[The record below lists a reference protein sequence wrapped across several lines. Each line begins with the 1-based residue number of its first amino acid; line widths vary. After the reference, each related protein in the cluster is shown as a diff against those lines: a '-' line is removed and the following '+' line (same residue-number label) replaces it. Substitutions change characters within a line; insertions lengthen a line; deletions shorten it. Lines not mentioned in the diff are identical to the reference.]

1 MPTVLRCRCWSLDIH
16 LRAVSPLSL
25 LPPSFYPYS
34 LFPPPPSL
42 LPPTTPPSI
51 HPSLL
56 LFQPMSSRLSTE
68 DRVTAQ
74 SPRQD
79 CPFILP
85 NTTCVRS
92 VLTSGTP
99 GPSYSSPTVTFQ
111 TGTAS
116 SKSAPSAGQELC
128 QISRRGGVSQSRCP
142 CTAVRRPN
150 SPKDKVHA

>member
-1 MPTVLRCRCWSLDIH
+1 MPLLEPGYPSQGRLSTLSSPAFILSILAFPSPSFPSSTYHSSLYPSI
-16 LRAVSPLSL
+16 
-25 LPPSFYPYS
+25 PPS
-34 LFPPPPSL
+34 
-42 LPPTTPPSI
+42 
-51 HPSLL
+51 
-56 LFQPMSSRLSTE
+56 FQPMSSRLSTE